1 MGKVNLDDIKPGMK
15 LEKDVQ
21 ERSGRVL
28 LRAGTEITERHL
40 NIFRTWG
47 VAEADIKTDIESMSR
62 EEAAAQAARDLDPE
76 VLEAAEEFISPLFVH
91 TDANHAA
98 VRELKRLCVLRHVR
112 SNKQNTG
119 VV

>member
-47 VAEADIKTDIESMSR
+47 VVEADIESMSH
-62 EEAAAQAARDLDPE
+62 EEAAAQAARELDPE
-76 VLEAAEEFISPLFVH
+76 VLKAAEASIEPLFAH
-91 TDANHAA
+91 TDANHAV
-98 VRELKRLCVLRHVR
+98 VRELKRLCILRHAR
-112 SNKQNTG
+112 LMNKQKTG

>member
-47 VAEADIKTDIESMSR
+47 VAEADIESMSR

-76 VLEAAEEFISPLFVH
+76 VLKAAEEAIDPLFVH
-91 TDANHAA
+91 TDSITPQFASS
-98 VRELKRLCVLRHVR
+98 KRLCVLRHVR
-112 SNKQNTG
+112 LNKHNTG

>member
-47 VAEADIKTDIESMSR
+47 VAEADIESMSR

-76 VLEAAEEFISPLFVH
+76 VLKAAEEFVSSLFEY
-91 TDANHAA
+91 TDANHDA
-98 VRELKRLCVLRHVR
+98 VRELKRLCVLRSIR
-112 SNKQNTG
+112 LNKMNTG

>member
-1 MGKVNLDDIKPGMK
+1 MGKLSIDDIKPGMK

-47 VAEADIKTDIESMSR
+47 VAEADIESMSR
-62 EEAAAQAARDLDPE
+62 EEVAAQAAREVDPEAMLAAEAYLDPLFARSNQDHVAIRE
-76 VLEAAEEFISPLFVH
+76 V
-91 TDANHAA
+91 
-98 VRELKRLCVLRHVR
+98 KRVCVLRHIR
-112 SNKQNTG
+112 KNKHKSG

>member
-15 LEKDVQ
+15 LERDVQ

-47 VAEADIKTDIESMSR
+47 VAEADIESMSR
-62 EEAAAQAARDLDPE
+62 EEAAAQATRDLDPE
-76 VLEAAEEFISPLFVH
+76 VLKAAE
-91 TDANHAA
+91 
-98 VRELKRLCVLRHVR
+98 
-112 SNKQNTG
+112 
-119 VV
+119 

>member
-1 MGKVNLDDIKPGMK
+1 MGKLSIDDIKPGMK

-47 VAEADIKTDIESMSR
+47 VAEVDIESMSR
-62 EEAAAQAARDLDPE
+62 EEVAAQAAREVDPEAMLAAEPYLDP
-76 VLEAAEEFISPLFVH
+76 LFTR
-91 TDANHAA
+91 TDQDHAA
-98 VRELKRLCVLRHVR
+98 IRELKRVCVLRHIR
-112 SNKQNTG
+112 KNKHKSG

>member
-1 MGKVNLDDIKPGMK
+1 MGKLNLDDIKPGMK

-47 VAEADIKTDIESMSR
+47 VAEADIESVTR
-62 EEAAAQAARDLDPE
+62 EEAAAHAARDLDPE
-76 VLEAAEEFISPLFVH
+76 VLKAAEEFVSPLFVH
-91 TDANHAA
+91 TDSNHAA
-98 VRELKRLCVLRHVR
+98 VRELKRLCVLRHIR
-112 SNKQNTG
+112 LNKQNTG
-119 VV
+119 IV

>member
-1 MGKVNLDDIKPGMK
+1 MGKLNLDDIKPGMK
-15 LEKDVQ
+15 LEKDAQ

-47 VAEADIKTDIESMSR
+47 VTEADIESMSR
-62 EEAAAQAARDLDPE
+62 EEAAAQAALELDPE
-76 VLEAAEEFISPLFVH
+76 ALQAAEAFIDPLFAH
-91 TDANHAA
+91 TDSNHAA
-98 VRELKRLCVLRHVR
+98 VRELKQVCVLRHVR
-112 SNKQNTG
+112 FNKAKRG

>member
-1 MGKVNLDDIKPGMK
+1 MGKVNLDDIKSGMI

-28 LRAGTEITERHL
+28 LRAGTEITDRHL

-47 VAEADIKTDIESMSR
+47 VVDVEVESMR
-62 EEAAAQAARDLDPE
+62 HEEAAAQAARELDPE
-76 VLEAAEEFISPLFVH
+76 VLKAAEEFLGPLFAH
-91 TDANHAA
+91 TDSDHPA
-98 VRELKRLCVLRHVR
+98 VREMKRLCVLRHVR
-112 SNKQNTG
+112 FSKLNTG

>member
-1 MGKVNLDDIKPGMK
+1 MGKLNLDDIKPGMK

-28 LRAGTEITERHL
+28 LKAGTEITERHL

-47 VAEADIKTDIESMSR
+47 VTEADIESMSR
-62 EEAAAQAARDLDPE
+62 EGAQAARELDPE
-76 VLEAAEEFISPLFVH
+76 ALQAAEAFLDPLFAH
-91 TDANHAA
+91 TDSNHAA
-98 VRELKRLCVLRHVR
+98 VRELKQVCVLRHVR
-112 SNKQNTG
+112 FNKAKRG

>member
-15 LEKDVQ
+15 IEKDVQ
-21 ERSGRVL
+21 DRSGRVL

-47 VAEADIKTDIESMSR
+47 VTEADIESMSR
-62 EEAAAQAARDLDPE
+62 EEVAAPGAREPDPEALQAA
-76 VLEAAEEFISPLFVH
+76 EAFIDPLFAH
-91 TDANHAA
+91 TDSNHAA
-98 VRELKRLCVLRHVR
+98 VRELKRVCVLRHVR
-112 SNKQNTG
+112 LNEQKRG

>member
-47 VAEADIKTDIESMSR
+47 VAEADIESMSS
-62 EEAAAQAARDLDPE
+62 EEASAQATRDLDPE
-76 VLEAAEEFISPLFVH
+76 VLKAAEDAIDPLFTH
-91 TDANHAA
+91 TDLDHAG

-112 SNKQNTG
+112 LNKHNTG

>member
-15 LEKDVQ
+15 LQKDVQ

-47 VAEADIKTDIESMSR
+47 VAEADIESMSH
-62 EEAAAQAARDLDPE
+62 EEAAAQAAREIDPE
-76 VLEAAEEFISPLFVH
+76 VLKAAEEFITPLFGH

-98 VRELKRLCVLRHVR
+98 VRELKRLCVLRYIR
-112 SNKQNTG
+112 SNKKNTG

>member
-15 LEKDVQ
+15 LQKDVQ

-47 VAEADIKTDIESMSR
+47 VAEADIESMSS
-62 EEAAAQAARDLDPE
+62 EEVAAQATRDLDPE
-76 VLEAAEEFISPLFVH
+76 VLKAAEGAIDPLFAH
-91 TDANHAA
+91 TDLDHAA
-98 VRELKRLCVLRHVR
+98 VRELKRLCILRHVR
-112 SNKQNTG
+112 LNKHSTG

>member
-47 VAEADIKTDIESMSR
+47 VAEADIESMSS
-62 EEAAAQAARDLDPE
+62 EQVAAQATRDLDPE
-76 VLEAAEEFISPLFVH
+76 VLKAAEDAIDPLFAH
-91 TDANHAA
+91 TDLDHAA
-98 VRELKRLCVLRHVR
+98 VRELKRLCILRHVR
-112 SNKQNTG
+112 LNKHSTG